1 MYPGTYA
8 TSASDRAAIIMGSTG
23 EVVTYRQLHERSNQF
38 SHYLRSIGLAA
49 DDVVAILMTNNPR
62 YHEVAWGTRQ
72 IGRYFTPV
80 NTHLT
85 PDEVVHIINDS
96 GATVVVAVAWGD
108 AAAPEVGGS
117 WLSVSGAGGSATEVA
132 VSCVAATEWWSGL

>member
-8 TSASDRAAIIMGSTG
+8 TSASDRAAVIMGSTG

-38 SHYLRSIGLAA
+38 SHYLRSICLWE

-85 PDEVVHIINDS
+85 PDEVAYIVNDS
-96 GATVVVAVAWGD
+96 GATVIVANGAFADVARGLTAD
-108 AAAPEVGGS
+108 IVPNVEHR
-117 WLSVSGAGGSATEVA
+117 LLLGAELPGWTSY
-132 VSCVAATEWWSGL
+132 